1 MIKTFFFIKSDSED
15 IYNVT
20 QYFYLINAFNFFYQ
34 RILKKVPPLPSPTLI
49 QIIRNVTWA
58 ENQHIK
64 MISEGSCYSEDWS
77 NWC

>member
-49 QIIRNVTWA
+49 QIIRNVT
-58 ENQHIK
+58 
-64 MISEGSCYSEDWS
+64 
-77 NWC
+77 